1 MTAWSVGTPATTSF
15 TDSGLTQATA
25 YSYTVAANDAAGNT
39 SAESA
44 PLVVTTAAPSSTQ
57 ALITARSVWRY
68 LDNGSNQGTAWR
80 GVGFNDAGWASGP
93 AILGYGGANLATTV
107 GFGPNATQKYL
118 TTYFRRTFTVADA
131 ASVNALLLRLVRD
144 DGAVV
149 YINGTEVA
157 RSNMPAG
164 TITSGSFASTNV
176 SAPADRQFFD
186 FNVPANLLVSGTNT
200 IAVEIHQN
208 YRSSGDIAFDLRD

>member
-1 MTAWSVGTPATTSF
+1 M
-15 TDSGLTQATA
+15 
-25 YSYTVAANDAAGNT
+25 
-39 SAESA
+39 
-44 PLVVTTAAPSSTQ
+44 
-57 ALITARSVWRY
+57 
-68 LDNGSNQGTAWR
+68 
-80 GVGFNDAGWASGP
+80 
-93 AILGYGGANLATTV
+93 
-107 GFGPNATQKYL
+107 
-118 TTYFRRTFTVADA
+118 
-131 ASVNALLLRLVRD
+131 RD

-149 YINGTEVA
+149 YINGIEVA

-208 YRSSGDIAFDLRD
+208 YRSSADIAFDLSLTANP